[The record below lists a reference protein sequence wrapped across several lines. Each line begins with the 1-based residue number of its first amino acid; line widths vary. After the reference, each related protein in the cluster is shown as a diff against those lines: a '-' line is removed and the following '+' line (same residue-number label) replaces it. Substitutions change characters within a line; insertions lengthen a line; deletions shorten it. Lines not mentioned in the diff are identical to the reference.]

1 LLGSFKNIIAVL
13 SRCRVE
19 HLLPAPKRRGKVLDT
34 VSTAIPGGAAAWN
47 VENNWA
53 LKVLRVFCATLLMLH
68 VDLFC

>member
-1 LLGSFKNIIAVL
+1 
-13 SRCRVE
+13 
-19 HLLPAPKRRGKVLDT
+19 VLDA